1 VEVPIVGRDQELA
14 QVRAALVAA
23 SGGGGRLVLVSGEPG
38 IGKTRLTA
46 AIAEMAGEYDVPVAS
61 GYAIDDPGMPPLWP
75 WRRVA
80 QTVPALRGALGAE
93 GAPTAGA
100 SEPGIAVD
108 SATARFAMFTEAS
121 QALADTA
128 AAQGLAVIL
137 EDLQWADRT
146 SLLLLR
152 HLAGEL
158 VRTRLLIVG
167 TFRDTGDAP
176 LAELLPDLLRTGGT
190 RVIRL
195 AGLAARDIA
204 QWLRRLEADGG
215 GGRPAADG
223 AGRPADGAGRPAAGG
238 DTDRLAG
245 RLAERTG
252 GNPLFVRM
260 IVERGVT
267 GIDHGLAGYPELRQ
281 LVLGR
286 LSPPGDP
293 VRDLLDA
300 ASVLGERIDPPLL
313 ATVAGLPAAGIGD
326 LLDRAVA
333 RGVLRA
339 VPDTAGL
346 AFAHALVRDAVYGEL
361 PPSRRM
367 TWHERAA
374 RALEQSSPGAAA
386 GPIAGHWRRS
396 GAPDWG
402 AHCVRWARAAA
413 CSAAAALA
421 YDEAVQ
427 FTVLALEAAEAGSTG
442 AETAGPGTAGAGTA
456 GAGMTGSGTA
466 GAWLRA
472 ELTLDVARAEFAAG
486 HIEASMARCQAAARL
501 AEEAGRPDVL
511 AAAALV
517 ISGIGDP
524 PTNAAVDA
532 LCASAIRAIPDS
544 DAALRARLLARQ
556 AIFAAE
562 TGACDRAR
570 KLSAES
576 LALASRSEDPDALL
590 DGIHARHLALSAPQ
604 FLAER
609 RELASRACDVAHR
622 ARQPLAELWGHVWL
636 VDAAFQ
642 AGDLAAVDYELARIE
657 QLAVT
662 GQHSLAWWHLHRL
675 RASRAALTGEFD
687 TALAY
692 NEQAREVAAR
702 IGATSTTGMYY
713 AFLGQIA
720 VMRGTINREL
730 ADATL
735 EMLRQVPD
743 IALVR
748 IFVPQTYVL
757 LGERDLA
764 RATFEEFRH
773 MPGTV
778 EVGPRW
784 AALLTQIGIVAAWLD
799 DAETAERV
807 YQEFAGLAPGYMGD
821 GSGAVFC
828 AGSVQRLIGDF
839 ALAAGRVDEAVR
851 RHTDAIEMNARIG
864 ARPFLAL
871 SRLGL
876 ARALVARAL
885 TGGGRTGGNDRA
897 GGNGPGELA
906 RARALAIEAAAEFRR
921 LDLPG
926 PLATADALM
935 AEIDT
940 AARAASPLSP
950 REAEIAT
957 LIASAMSNRQ
967 IAQQLVLSERTVE
980 AHVRS
985 ILAKLGFS
993 RRTEIATWSLRDP
1006 RLPGTAGTRAGRPG
1020 TTGGKLYAVVDC

>member
-1 VEVPIVGRDQELA
+1 VGRDQELA

-23 SGGGGRLVLVSGEPG
+23 SAGGGRLVLVSGEPG
-38 IGKTRLTA
+38 IGKTRLTT
-46 AIAEMAGEYDVPVAS
+46 AIVEMAGEYDVPVAS

-80 QTVPALRGALGAE
+80 RTVPALGVVLGVAADSGA
-93 GAPTAGA
+93 
-100 SEPGIAVD
+100 AVD
-108 SATARFAMFTEAS
+108 SAAARFAMFTEAS
-121 QALADTA
+121 QALADA
-128 AAQGLAVIL
+128 AANGGLLVVL

-158 VRTRLLIVG
+158 ARTRLLVVG
-167 TFRDTGDAP
+167 TFRDAADAP
-176 LAELLPDLLRTGGT
+176 LANLLPDLLRTGGT
-190 RVIRL
+190 RAIRL
-195 AGLAARDIA
+195 AGLSSRDIA
-204 QWLRRLEADGG
+204 QWLRQLAAVDAV
-215 GGRPAADG
+215 PAVPPT
-223 AGRPADGAGRPAAGG
+223 AG
-238 DTDRLAG
+238 TAG

-260 IVERGVT
+260 IVERGVA

-313 ATVAGLPAAGIGD
+313 ASVAGLPAAGIGD
-326 LLDRAVA
+326 LLDQAVA

-367 TWHERAA
+367 TLHERAA
-374 RALEQSSPGAAA
+374 RALGQSSPGAAA

-396 GAPDWG
+396 GVPGWA

-421 YDEAVQ
+421 YDEAAQ
-427 FTVLALEAAEAGSTG
+427 FAVLALEAAEAGAIS
-442 AETAGPGTAGAGTA
+442 
-456 GAGMTGSGTA
+456 GMTGSEGTA
-466 GAWLRA
+466 GSGTTDAALRA
-472 ELTLDVARAEFAAG
+472 ELTLDAAQAEFAAG
-486 HIEASMARCQAAARL
+486 HIEASVARCQAAARL
-501 AEEAGRPDVL
+501 AEEAGRPDLL

-517 ISGIGDP
+517 ITGIGDP

-532 LCASAIRAIPDS
+532 LCASAIRAVPAS
-544 DAALRARLLARQ
+544 DTALRARLLARQ

-570 KLSAES
+570 DLSAES
-576 LALASRSEDPDALL
+576 LALASQSEDPDALL

-609 RELASRACDVAHR
+609 RELATRACDVAHR

-642 AGDLAAVDYELARIE
+642 VGDLAAVDYELARIE

-662 GQHSLAWWHLHRL
+662 GQHNLAWWHLHRL
-675 RASRAALTGEFD
+675 RASRAALTGELD

-702 IGATSTTGMYY
+702 IGTTSTTGMYY

-720 VMRGTINREL
+720 VLRGTIDREL

-735 EMLRQVPD
+735 GMLRQASD
-743 IALVR
+743 ITLVR
-748 IFVPQTYVL
+748 IFVPQTYAL

-784 AALLTQIGIVAAWLD
+784 AALMVHIGIVAAWLD
-799 DAETAERV
+799 DAETSERV
-807 YQEFAGLAPGYMGD
+807 YQEFAGLAPSYMGD

-828 AGSVQRLIGDF
+828 AGSIQRPIGDF

-851 RHTDAIEMNARIG
+851 LYTVAIEMNARIG

-885 TGGGRTGGNDRA
+885 AAGAGAGSGG
-897 GGNGPGELA
+897 LA
-906 RARALAIEAAAEFRR
+906 RARALVVEAAAEFRR

-926 PLATADALM
+926 PLATADALIT
-935 AEIDT
+935 EIDT

-950 REAEIAT
+950 RESEVATMIAD
-957 LIASAMSNRQ
+957 AMSNRQ

-1006 RLPGTAGTRAGRPG
+1006 RLC
-1020 TTGGKLYAVVDC
+1020 GGKLYAVTD

>member
-1 VEVPIVGRDQELA
+1 VEVPFVGRDQELA

-23 SGGGGRLVLVSGEPG
+23 SAGGGRLVLVSGEPG
-38 IGKTRLTA
+38 IGKTRLTT

-80 QTVPALRGALGAE
+80 RTVPALGSVLGVA
-93 GAPTAGA
+93 TDAGA
-100 SEPGIAVD
+100 ARD
-108 SATARFAMFTEAS
+108 SAAARFAMFTEAS
-121 QALADTA
+121 QALADA
-128 AAQGLAVIL
+128 AANGGLLVVL

-158 VRTRLLIVG
+158 ARTRLLVVG
-167 TFRDTGDAP
+167 TFRDTADAP
-176 LAELLPDLLRTGGT
+176 LADLLPDLLRTGGT

-195 AGLAARDIA
+195 AGLSSRDIA
-204 QWLRRLEADGG
+204 QWLRRL
-215 GGRPAADG
+215 AADG
-223 AGRPADGAGRPAAGG
+223 D
-238 DTDRLAG
+238 AG

-260 IVERGVT
+260 IVERGVA

-313 ATVAGLPAAGIGD
+313 AAVAGLPAAGIGD

-346 AFAHALVRDAVYGEL
+346 AFTHALVRDAVYDEL

-367 TWHERAA
+367 TLHERAA

-396 GAPDWG
+396 GAPDWA
-402 AHCVRWARAAA
+402 AHCVRWARTAA
-413 CSAAAALA
+413 CSASAALA
-421 YDEAVQ
+421 YDEAAQ
-427 FTVLALEAAEAGSTG
+427 FAALALEAAEAGCPG
-442 AETAGPGTAGAGTA
+442 AGMAGPGTAGAG
-456 GAGMTGSGTA
+456 
-466 GAWLRA
+466 LRA

-486 HIEASMARCQAAARL
+486 HIEASVARCQAAARL

-517 ISGIGDP
+517 INGIGDP

-532 LCASAIRAIPDS
+532 LCASAIRAVPAADT
-544 DAALRARLLARQ
+544 ALRARLLARQ

-570 KLSAES
+570 ELSAES

-609 RELASRACDVAHR
+609 HELATRACDVAHR

-642 AGDLAAVDYELARIE
+642 AGDLAAVDYQLARIE
-657 QLAVT
+657 QLAT
-662 GQHSLAWWHLHRL
+662 AGKHNLAWWHLHRL

-687 TALAY
+687 AALAC
-692 NEQAREVAAR
+692 NEQAREMAAR
-702 IGATSTTGMYY
+702 IGATSTIGMYY
-713 AFLGQIA
+713 AFLGQLA
-720 VMRGTINREL
+720 VMRGTIDREL

-735 EMLRQVPD
+735 TMLRQVPD

-748 IFVPQTYVL
+748 IFIPQTYAL

-764 RATFEEFRH
+764 RATFEEFRY

-784 AALLTQIGIVAAWLD
+784 AALMAQIGTVAAWLG

-828 AGSVQRLIGDF
+828 AGSLQRLIGDF
-839 ALAAGRVDEAVR
+839 ALAAGRVEEAVR
-851 RHTDAIEMNARIG
+851 LYTDAIEMNARIG

-876 ARALVARAL
+876 ARALVARASVAGASVAGASVAGAGS
-885 TGGGRTGGNDRA
+885 GG
-897 GGNGPGELA
+897 LA
-906 RARALAIEAAAEFRR
+906 RARALVVEAAAEFRR

-926 PLATADALM
+926 PLATADALI

-940 AARAASPLSP
+940 AVRAASPLSP
-950 REAEIAT
+950 RESEIAM
-957 LIASAMSNRQ
+957 LISSAMSNRQ

-1006 RLPGTAGTRAGRPG
+1006 RLPGAAGTRAGRLAPPEVNCMQ
-1020 TTGGKLYAVVDC
+1020 LLLAW

>member
-1 VEVPIVGRDQELA
+1 MEVPIVGRDQELA

-23 SGGGGRLVLVSGEPG
+23 SAGGGRLVLVSGEPG
-38 IGKTRLTA
+38 IGKTRLTT
-46 AIAEMAGEYDVPVAS
+46 AIVEMAGEYDVPVAS

-75 WRRVA
+75 WRRA
-80 QTVPALRGALGAE
+80 ARTVPALGGVLGVAAD
-93 GAPTAGA
+93 APGDAGA
-100 SEPGIAVD
+100 AVD
-108 SATARFAMFTEAS
+108 SAAARFAMFTEAS
-121 QALADTA
+121 QALADA
-128 AAQGLAVIL
+128 AANGGLLVVL

-158 VRTRLLIVG
+158 ARTRLLVVG
-167 TFRDTGDAP
+167 TFRDTADAP
-176 LAELLPDLLRTGGT
+176 LADLLPDLLRTAGT
-190 RVIRL
+190 RAIRL
-195 AGLAARDIA
+195 AGLSSRDIA
-204 QWLRRLEADGG
+204 QWLRQL
-215 GGRPAADG
+215 AADG
-223 AGRPADGAGRPAAGG
+223 NAVPPASGGAGGPVGDRDPA
-238 DTDRLAG
+238 RLAG

-260 IVERGVT
+260 IVERGVA

-313 ATVAGLPAAGIGD
+313 ASVAGLTAAGIGD

-367 TWHERAA
+367 TLHERAA
-374 RALEQSSPGAAA
+374 RALEQASPGAAA

-396 GAPDWG
+396 GAPGWA

-421 YDEAVQ
+421 YDEAAQ
-427 FTVLALEAAEAGSTG
+427 FAALALEAAEAGATSGMTDS
-442 AETAGPGTAGAGTA
+442 EGTA
-456 GAGMTGSGTA
+456 GSGTA
-466 GAWLRA
+466 GSGTTDAALRA
-472 ELTLDVARAEFAAG
+472 ELTLDAAQAEFAAG
-486 HIEASMARCQAAARL
+486 HIEASVARCQAAARL
-501 AEEAGRPDVL
+501 AEEAGRPDLL

-517 ISGIGDP
+517 ITGIGDP
-524 PTNAAVDA
+524 STNAAVDA
-532 LCASAIRAIPDS
+532 LCANAIRAVPAS
-544 DAALRARLLARQ
+544 NAASRARLLARQ

-570 KLSAES
+570 DLSAES

-609 RELASRACDVAHR
+609 RELATRACDVAHR

-642 AGDLAAVDYELARIE
+642 VGDLAAVDYELARIE

-662 GQHSLAWWHLHRL
+662 GKHNLAWWHLHRL
-675 RASRAALTGEFD
+675 RASRAALTGELD

-692 NEQAREVAAR
+692 NERAREVAAR
-702 IGATSTTGMYY
+702 IGTTSATGMYY
-713 AFLGQIA
+713 AFLGQLA
-720 VMRGTINREL
+720 VMRGTIDREL

-735 EMLRQVPD
+735 GMLRQASD
-743 IALVR
+743 ITLVR
-748 IFVPQTYVL
+748 IFVPQTYAL

-764 RATFEEFRH
+764 RATFEEFRY

-784 AALLTQIGIVAAWLD
+784 AALMAQIGTVAAWLG

-807 YQEFAGLAPGYMGD
+807 YQEFAGLAPSYMGD

-828 AGSVQRLIGDF
+828 AGSLQRLIGDF
-839 ALAAGRVDEAVR
+839 ALAAGRVEEAVR
-851 RHTDAIEMNARIG
+851 LYTDAIEMNARIG

-876 ARALVARAL
+876 ARALVAGASVAGASVAGASVAGAGS
-885 TGGGRTGGNDRA
+885 GG
-897 GGNGPGELA
+897 LA
-906 RARALAIEAAAEFRR
+906 RARALVVEAAAEFRR

-926 PLATADALM
+926 PLATADALI

-950 REAEIAT
+950 RESEIAT
-957 LIASAMSNRQ
+957 MIADAMSNRQ

-1006 RLPGTAGTRAGRPG
+1006 RLC
-1020 TTGGKLYAVVDC
+1020 GGKLYAVTD